1 MLRWETSWERI
12 GLLLLGFG
20 GVNIWTNT
28 GKADSFKYP
37 AMSIILTGALIE
49 WEQHPS
55 PLSEDSI
62 LTGSD
67 KREKARIS
75 KP

>member
-1 MLRWETSWERI
+1 MLRWETSWEGI
-12 GLLLLGFG
+12 GLSLLGLG
-20 GVNIWTNT
+20 GVNIWANT

-37 AMSIILTGALIE
+37 AISITLTGALIE
-49 WEQHPS
+49 SEQHPS